1 MAKQV
6 TTKKRGKEPLPPV
19 SAPPPLPPARAAWVS
34 LRGFV
39 IRRWVPLTVGVV
51 ALLALI
57 LLYDRVTP
65 TLAEA
70 APDPTTPLS
79 FSFAVKAGWLPMDN
93 VRVTCSVRNL
103 DMKSVVPNVRVS
115 APDMTRTDSRI
126 FRVAD
131 KSVRVFRCPI
141 DIPGPYVKGTGVA
154 RVEYD
159 ALFLPRVL
167 EGTFSWVGEVGRPRW
182 VKGDL
187 YPRGS

>member
-6 TTKKRGKEPLPPV
+6 VTKKRREEPVP
-19 SAPPPLPPARAAWVS
+19 SAPPSGARAAWVAV
-34 LRGFV
+34 RDFV
-39 IRRWVPLTVGVV
+39 VRRRVAVV
-51 ALLALI
+51 AAVVGLLVLV

-65 TLAEA
+65 TLEEA
-70 APDPTTPLS
+70 APDPNAPLS
-79 FSFAVKAGWLPMDN
+79 FAFAIKAGWLPLDN

-131 KSVRVFRCPI
+131 RSVRVFRCPI

-154 RVEYD
+154 QIEYD

-167 EGTFSWVGEVGRPRW
+167 EGTYSWLGEVGRPRW

>member
-6 TTKKRGKEPLPPV
+6 GTKKRREEPVQP
-19 SAPPPLPPARAAWVS
+19 APPLSPARAAWASV
-34 LRGFV
+34 RDFV
-39 IRRWVPLTVGVV
+39 VRRRVAVTASAVG
-51 ALLALI
+51 LLILV

-65 TLAEA
+65 TLMEA
-70 APDPTTPLS
+70 APDPSAPLT
-79 FSFAVKAGWLPMDN
+79 FAFAVRAGWLPMDN

-154 RVEYD
+154 RIEYD

-167 EGTFSWVGEVGRPRW
+167 EGTYSWLGEVGRPRW
-182 VKGDL
+182 VKADL